1 MSFLLESHRRGSAKY
16 GISTFHLYSMYN
28 IAGILP
34 IVKVL
39 NFAKQGLQ
47 VRFVA
52 PGRRASPAVQ
62 DGLERRFLLLCT
74 LAKNTGVEYWRS
86 TAIGAPPTDPAQY
99 DGDQRTPFQKQRCG
113 PPYFCAS
120 RLLDTPFRLFTSFE
134 PATFGGQLF
143 HPG

>member
-1 MSFLLESHRRGSAKY
+1 MTERSPIPRPVARKG
-16 GISTFHLYSMYN
+16 
-28 IAGILP
+28 AGHGVILP
-34 IVKVL
+34 
-39 NFAKQGLQ
+39 GC
-47 VRFVA
+47 
-52 PGRRASPAVQ
+52 RASHVVQ
-62 DGLERRFLLLCT
+62 GGVRAEV
-74 LAKNTGVEYWRS
+74 LAALYTGVEYWRS